1 MIYGRSGT
9 RAVALGL
16 VLALGTGCHDTG
28 STVDDSNQEL
38 VGAGQRDYTKTQY
51 PIVLCHG
58 LLGFRDL
65 FGLVDYWYGIPGA
78 LSDGGAKVFVTET
91 IPLESSEARGEALIP
106 QIEEILAL
114 TGAPKVNLV
123 GHSQGALDVRYIAAV
138 RPDLVASV
146 TSVGGPHLG
155 ADLADVV
162 ETNTFGTL
170 DDKLIASLG
179 KIITLAAGSHF
190 QLNEQAAIHQLT
202 TSYITGTFNRRYPAG
217 VPLARCGQGA
227 SIANGI
233 RYFSWSGTAIHT
245 NTLDVLDV
253 GFAVTS
259 LFYPGHEDDGL
270 VGRCSSHLGMVIRDD
285 YAMNHLDEV
294 NHILGLVDVWHVRPE
309 AVFRMHA
316 NRLKNAGL

>member
-1 MIYGRSGT
+1 MVFGRIGT
-9 RAVALGL
+9 QAFALGL
-16 VLALGTGCHDTG
+16 ALALAMGCHDTG
-28 STVDDSNQEL
+28 SPVGDSSAEL
-38 VGAGQRDYTKTQY
+38 VGAGQRDYTKTKY

-65 FGLVDYWYGIPGA
+65 FGFVDYWNGIPGA
-78 LSDGGAKVFVTET
+78 LSEGGARVYVTET
-91 IPLESSEARGEALIP
+91 IPLESSEARGEVLIP

-114 TGAPKVNLV
+114 TGASKVNLV

-146 TSVGGPHLG
+146 TSIGGPHLG

-162 ETNTFGTL
+162 ATNTFGNL
-170 DDKLIASLG
+170 DDALIASLG
-179 KIITLAAGSHF
+179 KIIELASGTDFPLS
-190 QLNEQAAIHQLT
+190 EPAAVHQLT
-202 TSYITGTFNRRYPAG
+202 SSYITGTFNRRYPAG

-245 NTLDVLDV
+245 NALDILDE

-285 YAMNHLDEV
+285 YVMNHLDEI

-309 AVFRMHA
+309 SIFRMHA